1 MDERIYYYGSDGH
14 IKQLGDQNY
23 LEHHGVPGMRWG
35 FRKRPERAL
44 NKLYKYDKK
53 ANRALIESGK
63 LQAKSARKQLKANK
77 MKAKAMKNTGTSK
90 EKRYERKAK
99 ALERQSNKLL
109 AKAGKKMSGGVIYDR
124 THRGGSFSSNTA
136 KAQKLAANIN
146 KRDGALSN
154 TELKRLKAKHLY
166 VGRKYAVNYLG

>member
-1 MDERIYYYGSDGH
+1 MDMIYYQGSDGQVH
-14 IKQLGDQNY
+14 CLGDQNY

-44 NKLYKYDKK
+44 NRLYKYDKK
-53 ANRALIESGK
+53 ANRALVTSGK
-63 LQAKSARKQLKANK
+63 LQAKSARKRIKANK
-77 MKAKAMKNTGTSK
+77 MHAKATKNIGTAK
-90 EKRYERKAK
+90 EKRYERKANS
-99 ALERQSNKLL
+99 LERQANRLQ
-109 AKAGKKMSGGVIYDR
+109 AKAGKKMSGGAIYDR

-166 VGRKYAVNYLG
+166 VGRKYAVKYLG